1 MNIAECYRLLELT
14 STANLHEV
22 KASYRRLARRWH
34 PDVNPDNHQA
44 HDMFIRV
51 TKAYKVLQK
60 VVPPVPKT
68 APTSVSPRTQPTHA
82 GHQTVEPP
90 PPKVKVSVRTSKP
103 QPQTQPTNSTKS
115 TVESPSRVK
124 VPGHST
130 DLHRSSTSP
139 KRPAS
144 SKTAQPRGASVGG
157 QSTPSPTQTHQGN
170 TYGAP
175 RSSTLN
181 NQKLKYDSYRQLQD
195 LIKHKRF
202 PRAIALVEALRQR
215 LPEDLEIRQ
224 WQAIIYQS
232 SGRQLIRERRFEQ
245 ARAYLK
251 KALNTDP
258 HNKSLWAEVEKDFQS
273 LEKVY

>member
-1 MNIAECYRLLELT
+1 MNIAECYRLLELS
-14 STANLHEV
+14 STANLHEI
-22 KASYRRLARRWH
+22 KASYRRLARQWH

-51 TKAYKVLQK
+51 TQAYKVLLK
-60 VVPPVPKT
+60 VVPSVPKT
-68 APTSVSPRTQPTHA
+68 TAASVQSQAQPQYSASPAAESSPS
-82 GHQTVEPP
+82 
-90 PPKVKVSVRTSKP
+90 KVKVSVRKP
-103 QPQTQPTNSTKS
+103 YPQQPPQTPPSRPRAHAAAQRRTGTGGTPPS
-115 TVESPSRVK
+115 SPSPTQAHQK
-124 VPGHST
+124 VNGT
-130 DLHRSSTSP
+130 
-139 KRPAS
+139 
-144 SKTAQPRGASVGG
+144 
-157 QSTPSPTQTHQGN
+157 TPSPTLH
-170 TYGAP
+170 
-175 RSSTLN
+175 

-202 PRAIALVEALRQR
+202 PRAVALVEALRQR

-232 SGRQLIRERRFEQ
+232 WGRQLIRERRFDQ

-258 HNKSLWAEVEKDFQS
+258 HNKSLWAEVERDFQT